1 MDTDDHP
8 ENSKDGEPET
18 ETNKDSLLLD
28 LPKQSDVKADE
39 GKEGAEKC
47 SDTEKTSEQNS
58 NDKTKEEKLVGDA
71 IAVKQ

>member
-47 SDTEKTSEQNS
+47 SDTEKTSEQ
-58 NDKTKEEKLVGDA
+58 KMKEEKLVEDA